1 MEVEGKLSIHSTS
14 KEEKGEVIHKVC
26 DENEDSQ
33 GGSWTTFPFVIATVL
48 GLTVAAGGWGANLIV
63 FLITKFNVKTITATK
78 INNIILGTNNL
89 FPIAGAFIADSF
101 FTTFSVVGAFSFIS
115 LLGVIMLTL
124 IATIP
129 SLRPS
134 PCPIGSLITC
144 QAPSKLQYSALY
156 VALSLASLGL
166 GGTRFTIAT
175 MGADQF
181 NNPTD
186 QGVFFNWYFVALY
199 MAIVF
204 SGTAIVYIQDNVGWG
219 LGFGICCIANGIGL
233 GVFSLGKR
241 FYKQVK
247 PKGSPFLSI
256 ARVLVAAVRK
266 RKMSSRTS
274 TEPDY
279 YYGAGANANAMTD
292 NPPTT
297 SLSFLNCAALKIE
310 DDKQFEGSYGNP
322 WGLCTVEEV
331 EDLKTVIKIM
341 PLWSTGI
348 FVSTPIAIICSL
360 TILQALT
367 MDRHLGPHFEIPAA
381 TFLVFT
387 LFSTAICI
395 FIIDRFILLKYKN
408 LTGQTLTSIQRIG
421 IGHIINIMSF
431 AGAALVE
438 RRRLGV
444 VRAHSL
450 MNQPGSEVPMSAL
463 WLVAPLSVLGL
474 AESFHFP
481 GQVSLCYQEFPK
493 SLRSTSTA
501 MISLLLGIGYYLC
514 TAVTDLVDK
523 TTNWLPDDIN
533 QGRLDNVY
541 WMLVVIGVVNF
552 GYYMTCA
559 KVFVSQNQNVVK

>member
-1 MEVEGKLSIHSTS
+1 M
-14 KEEKGEVIHKVC
+14 
-26 DENEDSQ
+26 
-33 GGSWTTFPFVIATVL
+33 L
-48 GLTVAAGGWGANLIV
+48 GLSVAAGGWGANLIV
-63 FLITKFNVKTITATK
+63 FLITKFNVKTISATK

-89 FPIAGAFIADSF
+89 FLIAGAFIADF
-101 FTTFSVVGAFSFIS
+101 FTTFSVVSAFSFIS

-156 VALSLASLGL
+156 AALSLASLGL

-181 NNPTD
+181 NNPTG

-199 MAIVF
+199 MANVF
-204 SGTAIVYIQDNVGWG
+204 SGTAIIYIQDNVGWG
-219 LGFGICCIANGIGL
+219 LGFGICCIAN
-233 GVFSLGKR
+233 
-241 FYKQVK
+241 
-247 PKGSPFLSI
+247 
-256 ARVLVAAVRK
+256 VRK

-348 FVSTPIAIICSL
+348 FLSTPIGIICSL

-367 MDRHLGPHFEIPAA
+367 MDIHLGLHFEIPAA
-381 TFLVFT
+381 TFLVFN
-387 LFSTAICI
+387 LLSTAICI
-395 FIIDRFILLKYKN
+395 FIIDRFILL
-408 LTGQTLTSIQRIG
+408 TLQ
-421 IGHIINIMSF
+421 
-431 AGAALVE
+431 
-438 RRRLGV
+438 
-444 VRAHSL
+444 
-450 MNQPGSEVPMSAL
+450 Q
-463 WLVAPLSVLGL
+463 
-474 AESFHFP
+474 
-481 GQVSLCYQEFPK
+481 Y
-493 SLRSTSTA
+493 
-501 MISLLLGIGYYLC
+501 
-514 TAVTDLVDK
+514 
-523 TTNWLPDDIN
+523 
-533 QGRLDNVY
+533 
-541 WMLVVIGVVNF
+541 
-552 GYYMTCA
+552 
-559 KVFVSQNQNVVK
+559 

>member
-1 MEVEGKLSIHSTS
+1 MEASEIQRG
-14 KEEKGEVIHKVC
+14 C
-26 DENEDSQ
+26 DENTEDPNR
-33 GGSWTTFPFVIATVL
+33 GGWTTFPFVIATVF
-48 GLTVAAGGWGANLIV
+48 GLSLAAGGWGSNMIV
-63 FLITKFNVKTITATK
+63 FLISKFRVKTITATQ
-78 INNIILGTNNL
+78 ISNIILGTNNL

-101 FTTFSVVGAFSFIS
+101 FTSFLVVTVFSFIS

-134 PCPIGSLITC
+134 SCSISTLIAC
-144 QAPSKLQYSALY
+144 EAPSKFHYLVLY
-156 VALSLASLGL
+156 AALSLASLGL

-181 NNPTD
+181 NNPND
-186 QGVFFNWYFVALY
+186 QGVFFNWYFLALY
-199 MAIVF
+199 MSSVF
-204 SGTAIVYIQDNVGWG
+204 SGTAIIYIQDNVGWG
-219 LGFGICCIANGIGL
+219 LGFGICCIANGVGPP
-233 GVFSLGKR
+233 LGKR

-256 ARVLVAAVRK
+256 ARVLVAAIRK
-266 RKMSSRTS
+266 RKMSSETS

-279 YYGAGANANAMTD
+279 YYGAGAKTD
-292 NPPTT
+292 NPPTK
-297 SLSFLNCAALKIE
+297 SFRFLNCEALKIE
-310 DDKQFEGSYGNP
+310 EDKQFEGSYRNP
-322 WGLCTVEEV
+322 WRLCTVKEV
-331 EDLKTVIKIM
+331 EDLKTLIKIM

-348 FVSTPIAIICSL
+348 FLSTPIGISRSL

-367 MDRHLGPHFEIPAA
+367 MDRHLGLHFKIPAA
-381 TFLVFT
+381 SFLV
-387 LFSTAICI
+387 LNLLATAISI

-408 LTGQTLTSIQRIG
+408 ITGRTLTPIQRIG
-421 IGHIINIMSF
+421 MGHIINIISVI
-431 AGAALVE
+431 GSALIE

-450 MNQPGSEVPMSAL
+450 TNQPGSEVPMSAL
-463 WLVAPLSVLGL
+463 WLVVPLSVMGI
-474 AESFHFP
+474 AEAFHFP

-501 MISLLLGIGYYLC
+501 MISLLIGIGYYLS

-523 TTNWLPDDIN
+523 TTKWLPDDIN
-533 QGRLDNVY
+533 QGRLDNMF

-552 GYYMTCA
+552 GYFTTCA
-559 KVFVSQNQNVVK
+559 KFFVYQNQNVGK